1 MRLVR
6 SALQAALAILLAAPL
21 SAQHFPSSDSLTALI
36 RARVGNSGVGMVLG
50 VLEPDGSTRIVHYGT
65 AGTGAKALGTKSVFE
80 MGSIT
85 KVFTGILLA
94 DLVDKKLVSLDD
106 PIAKH
111 LPPGTKVPSRA
122 GREITLLDLATHRSS
137 LTRMPTNMTSDGS
150 NPYPNYTIRDL
161 YAFLGEHQLRRDIGS
176 EYEYSNIAVA
186 LLGHII
192 ERIAGKSYEQLVQ
205 ERILKPLG
213 MRSSSTIASGTVKE
227 WLTVGHDERGNP
239 ASYRGWETLPAMGAL
254 RSNAE
259 DMLKFIAANV
269 GPADNDLERVM
280 RLAHQPRNAI
290 ANVADIGLLWSIQK
304 FGTKRII
311 GHGGATQGFRAYIAF
326 DPEARVGAVLLANYP
341 AAMADIVHH
350 LIHPAIPLAG
360 TAVAERTQIDL
371 AEPMM
376 RRYVGEY
383 ELHPTFVISVSME
396 NGALFAEATNQA
408 KLPVFPESETKFFYK
423 GVNAQLE
430 FLRDSSGVVTGVN
443 LHQNARIQHGP
454 RRPSPGIQLAAENP
468 ASFPG
473 SMATIASKLLGGD
486 RRLRI
491 VKPTGYELSQ
501 STRFPVMYVV
511 EGPRTLHHASAIM
524 TTRGNAQLAPQ
535 MIVVNVTGD
544 VPQGQHATF
553 AKFLADEL
561 HPWITREY
569 RTAPLSLLVGPPEV
583 LASTDAFSIEVSVP
597 AGAPLTTTWRGQ
609 QHTATAADSYKA
621 LVEAMRYVFDG
632 WRLPNI
638 QELATQPGGAG
649 LAEIDAHFA
658 KLSER
663 YGYRVVPLE
672 DILDNATGAL
682 ANQRRFDDAVRLL
695 EKNRDYHPGS
705 AVTWNHIGDALR
717 FLCRYQESK
726 ENYTKARDLAR
737 AMSYGNLSNYE
748 MELARVT
755 QELESGKQ
763 CTPPGAARPSAAPPE
778 RSPG

>member
-6 SALQAALAILLAAPL
+6 SALPAALAILIAAPL
-21 SAQHFPSSDSLTALI
+21 AAQHFPSNDSLTALI

-50 VLEPDGSTRIVHYGT
+50 VLEPDGSTRIVSYGT
-65 AGTGAKALGTKSVFE
+65 AGTGAKALGPNSVFE

-94 DLVDKKLVSLDD
+94 DLVDKRLVSLDD
-106 PIAKH
+106 PIAKY
-111 LPPGTKVPSRA
+111 LPAGTKVPSRD
-122 GREITLLDLATHRSS
+122 GREITLLDIATHRSS

-150 NPYPNYTIRDL
+150 NPYPNYTIGDL
-161 YAFLGEHQLRRDIGS
+161 YAFLGDHQLRRDIGS

-192 ERIAGKSYEQLVQ
+192 ERVAGKSYEQLVQ
-205 ERILKPLG
+205 DRILKPLG
-213 MRSSSTIASGTVKE
+213 MRSSSTVVSGTVKD
-227 WLTVGHDERGNP
+227 WLTIGHDERRNP
-239 ASYRGWETLPAMGAL
+239 ASYRGWATLPAMGAL

-269 GPADNDLERVM
+269 GPADNDLERAM

-290 ANVADIGLLWSIQK
+290 TNVADIGLLWSIQK
-304 FGTKRII
+304 YGTKRII
-311 GHGGATQGFRAYIAF
+311 GHGGATQGFRAYVAF
-326 DPEARVGAVLLANYP
+326 DPETRVGAVALANYP
-341 AAMADIVHH
+341 AAMVDIVHH
-350 LIHPAIPLAG
+350 LIHPAVPLAG
-360 TAVAERTQIDL
+360 TAVAERTEIDL
-371 AEPMM
+371 AEPVLL
-376 RRYVGEY
+376 RYVGEY
-383 ELHPTFVISVSME
+383 ELHPTFVIGVTLE
-396 NGALFAEATNQA
+396 NGGLFAEATNQA
-408 KLPVFPESETKFFYK
+408 KQPIFPESETKFFYK

-430 FLRDSSGVVTGVN
+430 FLRDSSGAVTGVN
-443 LHQNARIQHGP
+443 LHQNARIQHGQK
-454 RRPSPGIQLAAENP
+454 RATPGVQIATDNP

-473 SMATIASKLLGGD
+473 SMATITSKVLGGD

-491 VKPTGYELSQ
+491 VRPAGYELSQ

-524 TTRGNAQLAPQ
+524 TTRGNAQLTPQ
-535 MIVVNVTGD
+535 MIVVNVTGE
-544 VPQGQHATF
+544 VQQGEQATF
-553 AKFLADEL
+553 AKFLAEEL
-561 HPWITREY
+561 HPWVTREY
-569 RTAPLSLLVGPPEV
+569 RTAPLSLVVGPPEV
-583 LASTDAFSIEVSVP
+583 LASTDEFSVEISVP
-597 AGAPLTTTWRGQ
+597 DNAPLTTTWRGQ
-609 QHTATAADSYKA
+609 QHTSTAADRYKA
-621 LVEAMRYVFDG
+621 LVESMRWVFDG
-632 WRLPNI
+632 FRLPNI
-638 QELATQPGGAG
+638 VQLAQQPGGTG
-649 LAEIDAHFA
+649 LTEIDAHFA

-672 DILDNATGAL
+672 DVLDNAAGPL
-682 ANQRRFDDAVRLL
+682 VGQRRFDDAVRLL

-705 AVTWNHIGDALR
+705 AVTWNHIGDGLR

-763 CTPPGAARPSAAPPE
+763 CTPPGATRP
-778 RSPG
+778 